1 MFEGKRHAMFKGKQL
16 IYSLIAAAMVTVLT
30 GAENLRRIDRLAQD
44 ALFQQPGVT
53 SSDIVIIGIDE
64 EALEELGPYQTWD
77 RNVMASA
84 LEALAADPDKKP
96 AVTAID
102 VLYAGETGENT
113 DRRLAEAARELG
125 NVVTACVATFGD
137 RVTWENGS
145 AVAIDTSAVLGFEQ
159 PYEELRNCTAQG
171 HINAMSDADGIL
183 RHGLLYVEPGEA
195 AGAEAGLVAGEAA
208 GAGASAAGGA
218 ASGEAGRVYSMS
230 YIAAQKYLEQQ
241 GAGGAGAG
249 ADAPAGQ
256 PGGAGAGADAPADQ
270 PGGAGAGAD
279 APADQPGGAGAGAT
293 AGESRQSDAGI
304 TDDSKFFYI
313 PYTGMPGDFYDGV
326 SIARLIRGEIPADYW
341 AGRIVLIGPYAAA
354 LQDAYFT
361 PIDKGTPMY
370 GVEIQANMIQ
380 SFLENNVKKEIARTP
395 QLIALFV
402 LCAAAMLLFLRMGV
416 LEASLLAGSLAVMG
430 PVCTLNLYN
439 AGYVTHP
446 LWVMM
451 GVAGVYILAMAAH
464 YMRTVRERQ
473 ALALEKERIGAEL
486 SLAARIQHSALPKEF
501 PEREEFD
508 LFASMTPAKE
518 VGGDFYDFF
527 MIDEDHLGLVIAD
540 VSGKGVPAALFMMVS
555 SNLIRNAAAGETG
568 PASILQK
575 VNRQIC
581 ARNPEEMFVTVW
593 LGILEISTGKLTAA
607 NAGHEYP
614 ILKQP
619 GQAFE
624 LFRDRHGL
632 VVGAMDGVRYRE
644 YEVLMEPGAKLFVY
658 TDGLA
663 EAVNSKTE
671 QFGAERAIAALRGR
685 EDGSP
690 EELLGAVNAAVAAFV
705 GDAPQFDD
713 LTMMCVEYRGV

>member
-1 MFEGKRHAMFKGKQL
+1 MLKGKLGAMFKGMQ
-16 IYSLIAAAMVTVLT
+16 IVYALIAAVVVTVLT

-64 EALEELGPYQTWD
+64 EALTDLGPYQTWD

-96 AVTAID
+96 AVTAVD
-102 VLYAGETGENT
+102 VLYAGETEENA

-125 NVVTACVATFGD
+125 NVVTACVATFGE
-137 RVTWENGS
+137 RVTWENGKVS
-145 AVAIDTSAVLGFEQ
+145 EIDTSAVIGFEQ

-171 HINAMSDADGIL
+171 HINAMSDVDGVV

-195 AGAEAGLVAGEAA
+195 
-208 GAGASAAGGA
+208 GAG
-218 ASGEAGRVYSMS
+218 SGPARVSSMS
-230 YIAAQKYLEQQ
+230 YMAAQMYLGQLK
-241 GAGGAGAG
+241 AG
-249 ADAPAGQ
+249 AGQ
-256 PGGAGAGADAPADQ
+256 PGGAGAGADAPV
-270 PGGAGAGAD
+270 GR
-279 APADQPGGAGAGAT
+279 PGGAGAGAT
-293 AGESRQSDAGI
+293 ADESWQSDTGI

-313 PYTGMPGDFYDGV
+313 PYTGLPGSFYDGV

-341 AGRIVLIGPYAAA
+341 AGRIVLIGPYATA

-416 LEASLLAGSLAVMG
+416 LEASLLAGSLATMG

-446 LWVMM
+446 LWVMS

-464 YMRTVRERQ
+464 YRRTVRERQ
-473 ALALEKERIGAEL
+473 VLALEKERIGAEL

-501 PEREEFD
+501 PERKEFD

-527 MIDEDHLGLVIAD
+527 MIDDDHLGLVIAD
-540 VSGKGVPAALFMMVS
+540 VSGKGVPAALFMMLS
-555 SNLIRNAAAGETG
+555 SNLIRNAAAGETS

-575 VNRQIC
+575 VNGQIC

-593 LGILEISTGKLTAA
+593 LGILEISTGRLTAA

-614 ILKQP
+614 ILKRA
-619 GQAFE
+619 GESFE
-624 LFRDRHGL
+624 LFKDRHGL

-644 YEVLMEPGAKLFVY
+644 YEILMEPGAKLFVY

-663 EAVNSKTE
+663 EAVNGETE

-690 EELLGAVNAAVAAFV
+690 KELLGAVNAAVAAFV

-713 LTMMCVEYRGV
+713 LTMMCVEYRGG

>member
-1 MFEGKRHAMFKGKQL
+1 MFKGKLGAVVKGMQ
-16 IYSLIAAAMVTVLT
+16 IVYALIAAVGVTVLT

-64 EALEELGPYQTWD
+64 EALTDLGPYQTWD

-96 AVTAID
+96 AVTAVD
-102 VLYAGETGENT
+102 VLYAGETEENA

-125 NVVTACVATFGD
+125 NVVTACVATFGE
-137 RVTWENGS
+137 RVTWENGKVS
-145 AVAIDTSAVLGFEQ
+145 EIDTSAVIGFEQ

-171 HINAMSDADGIL
+171 HINAMSDVDGVV

-195 AGAEAGLVAGEAA
+195 GAGSGPARVSSMSYMAAQMYLGQQKA
-208 GAGASAAGGA
+208 GAG
-218 ASGEAGRVYSMS
+218 R
-230 YIAAQKYLEQQ
+230 
-241 GAGGAGAG
+241 
-249 ADAPAGQ
+249 
-256 PGGAGAGADAPADQ
+256 PGGAGAGAGAPA
-270 PGGAGAGAD
+270 GR
-279 APADQPGGAGAGAT
+279 PGGAGAGAT
-293 AGESRQSDAGI
+293 ADESWQSDTGI

-313 PYTGMPGDFYDGV
+313 PYTGLPGSFYDGV

-341 AGRIVLIGPYAAA
+341 AGRIVLIGPYATA

-395 QLIALFV
+395 QLIFMFV

-416 LEASLLAGSLAVMG
+416 LEASLLAGSLAAMG

-446 LWVMM
+446 LWVMS

-464 YMRTVRERQ
+464 YRRTVREQQ

-501 PEREEFD
+501 PERKEFD

-527 MIDEDHLGLVIAD
+527 MIDDDHLGLVIAD
-540 VSGKGVPAALFMMVS
+540 VSGKGVPAALFMMLS
-555 SNLIRNAAAGETG
+555 SNLIRNAAAGETS

-575 VNRQIC
+575 VNGQIC

-593 LGILEISTGKLTAA
+593 LGILEISTGRLTAA

-614 ILKQP
+614 ILKRA
-619 GQAFE
+619 GESFE

-644 YEVLMEPGAKLFVY
+644 YEILMEPGAKLFVY

-663 EAVNSKTE
+663 EAVNGETE

-690 EELLGAVNAAVAAFV
+690 KELLGAVNAAVAAFV

-713 LTMMCVEYRGV
+713 LTMMCVEYRGG

>member
-1 MFEGKRHAMFKGKQL
+1 MFKGKLGAMLKGMQ
-16 IYSLIAAAMVTVLT
+16 IVYALIAAVVVTVLT

-64 EALEELGPYQTWD
+64 EALTDLGPYQTWD

-96 AVTAID
+96 AVTAVD
-102 VLYAGETGENT
+102 VLYAGETEENA

-125 NVVTACVATFGD
+125 NVVTACVATFGE
-137 RVTWENGS
+137 RVTWENGKVS
-145 AVAIDTSAVLGFEQ
+145 EIDTSAVIGFEQ

-171 HINAMSDADGIL
+171 HINAMSDVDGVV

-195 AGAEAGLVAGEAA
+195 
-208 GAGASAAGGA
+208 GAG
-218 ASGEAGRVYSMS
+218 SGPARVSSMS
-230 YIAAQKYLEQQ
+230 YMAAQMYLGQLK
-241 GAGGAGAG
+241 AGAVR
-249 ADAPAGQ
+249 
-256 PGGAGAGADAPADQ
+256 
-270 PGGAGAGAD
+270 
-279 APADQPGGAGAGAT
+279 PGGAGAGAT
-293 AGESRQSDAGI
+293 ADESWQSDAGI

-313 PYTGMPGDFYDGV
+313 PYTGLPGSFYDGV

-341 AGRIVLIGPYAAA
+341 AGRIVLIGPYATA

-395 QLIALFV
+395 QLIFMFV

-416 LEASLLAGSLAVMG
+416 LEASLLAGSLAAMG

-446 LWVMM
+446 LWVMS

-464 YMRTVRERQ
+464 YRRTVREQQ

-486 SLAARIQHSALPKEF
+486 SLAARIQHSELPKEF
-501 PEREEFD
+501 PERKEFD

-527 MIDEDHLGLVIAD
+527 MIDDDHLGLVIAD
-540 VSGKGVPAALFMMVS
+540 VSGKGVPAALFMMLS
-555 SNLIRNAAAGETG
+555 SNLIRNAAAGETS

-575 VNRQIC
+575 VNGQIC

-593 LGILEISTGKLTAA
+593 LGILEISTGRLTAA

-614 ILKQP
+614 ILKRA
-619 GQAFE
+619 GESFE

-644 YEVLMEPGAKLFVY
+644 YEILMEPGAKLFVY

-663 EAVNSKTE
+663 EAVNGETE

-690 EELLGAVNAAVAAFV
+690 KELLGAVNAAVAAFV

-713 LTMMCVEYRGV
+713 LTMMCVEYRGG